1 MVLGFSR
8 FDKKTSF
15 KQRCSAVVLF
25 DYQTGSVDTAE
36 YALNN
41 HSSWG
46 EPGVVY
52 AADPLGLKVTG
63 FVTGSSAASSGLKI
77 GDVIIEVRGE
87 LLMGLSSALAFE
99 KMAGDRDTE
108 VALTAI
114 RKNPT
119 TGGKERISTHI
130 LRDVG
135 KELRTGFYGLE
146 YLSGGLTVGALLF
159 TAFGLLDGS
168 GNEAMSSILLAVLV
182 ALFLFSLG
190 PAQSCARCTTTVAAV
205 AAAKKAAA
213 DAKVVTLVNIRQ
225 SVCVVREI
233 FVPGNGKS

>member
-1 MVLGFSR
+1 MSSSVHSGVTRPAKRNAARAS
-8 FDKKTSF
+8 DAPSQPPEAPPPPQQAKEMKTRS
-15 KQRCSAVVLF
+15 
-25 DYQTGSVDTAE
+25 
-36 YALNN
+36 
-41 HSSWG
+41 H
-46 EPGVVY
+46 
-52 AADPLGLKVTG
+52 
-63 FVTGSSAASSGLKI
+63 
-77 GDVIIEVRGE
+77 
-87 LLMGLSSALAFE
+87 GLS
-99 KMAGDRDTE
+99 
-108 VALTAI
+108 
-114 RKNPT
+114 
-119 TGGKERISTHI
+119 
-130 LRDVG
+130 
-135 KELRTGFYGLE
+135 